1 MPQIL
6 RNKHRILLTLLQSFK
21 EDKVEATRNLIENQ
35 IGLSNIGSPKFNFHR
50 DSMNEADGKLQGSAT
65 YKRLNQLLLLSSYQK
80 FLQNLTYIN
89 YIRKGKSLIENV
101 VKTSI
106 IEFID
111 ESQMIN
117 YIGTYGEFQFIKQK
131 PQLLEVLDPHQ
142 IQIAAY
148 LVQQQLGYLAKS
160 KEEDLVKKYIGLKKS
175 RTQLDENTK
184 EVNEFLKMSL
194 INSFNQEMIDSN
206 LVDNVILPGLM
217 LID

>member
-1 MPQIL
+1 M
-6 RNKHRILLTLLQSFK
+6 
-21 EDKVEATRNLIENQ
+21 
-35 IGLSNIGSPKFNFHR
+35 
-50 DSMNEADGKLQGSAT
+50 
-65 YKRLNQLLLLSSYQK
+65 LLLSSYQK

-148 LVQQQLGYLAKS
+148 LV
-160 KEEDLVKKYIGLKKS
+160 
-175 RTQLDENTK
+175 
-184 EVNEFLKMSL
+184 
-194 INSFNQEMIDSN
+194 
-206 LVDNVILPGLM
+206 
-217 LID
+217 